1 MHVYSDKT
9 FDFYTADKSKR
20 NCVYAMCALVSVWLW
35 VNRIGFYRRQLG
47 LMARKFY
54 GLSLTAFEYW
64 VFFRIHNL

>member
-20 NCVYAMCALVSVWLW
+20 NCVCAMCALVSLWVW
-35 VNRIGFYRRQLG
+35 VNRIGFYGRQLR

-54 GLSLTAFEYW
+54 GLSS
-64 VFFRIHNL
+64 